1 MKKTDLTETDNQLVN
16 CNIEKKPNGWYLT
29 FPQNL
34 KAGWLLNEP
43 EEQIEFLTDCG
54 IPAVD
59 TDLDRIFRMFQV
71 HQCPTIWYDKACKV
85 SDPF

>member
-1 MKKTDLTETDNQLVN
+1 MKKSPITTSPLLSCRLEQ
-16 CNIEKKPNGWYLT
+16 KPTGWYLT

-34 KAGWLLNEP
+34 QAGLLLSDRQ
-43 EEQIEFLTDCG
+43 EQVEFLTGCG

-71 HQCPTIWYDKACKV
+71 HQCPTIWYDRACKV
-85 SDPF
+85 NDPF

>member
-1 MKKTDLTETDNQLVN
+1 MKETALAKAGNRLVN
-16 CNIEKKPNGWYLT
+16 CNIEKKLIGWYLT

-34 KAGWLLNEP
+34 EASWLLTDR

-59 TDLDRIFRMFQV
+59 TDLNRIFRMFQV
-71 HQCPTIWYDKACKV
+71 HQCPLKWYAKACTPPE
-85 SDPF
+85 PF